1 MEYRRLGRSGLQ
13 LSILSYGSW
22 VTFHD
27 QMDDSHADGLMGI
40 AYDRGINFFDNA
52 EAYAGGESEKMM
64 GRVLKKK
71 NWDRTSYIVSSKA
84 FFGSRQNPAPN
95 QTGLSRKHLVEAC
108 HEALQ
113 RLQLD
118 YLDLY
123 FCHRPDP
130 QIPMDEIVW
139 TMHNLVQ
146 QGKILYWGTSQWSGA
161 EIMEAHS
168 VAQQYRLIGP
178 VMEQPQYNMFERY
191 KMELDYAPIFRN
203 VGMGTTIFSPLAAGF
218 LTGKYQQGIPAG
230 SRLSLEGFDW
240 LKKRWLQDDRIQKVR
255 QLTTLAGRMGTS
267 LAALA
272 IAWCISNPN
281 VTTAIIGAT
290 RKEQLLEN
298 FKALDVLP
306 ALTPEV
312 LKEIEEILQ
321 NKPYWDMQ

>member
-1 MEYRRLGRSGLQ
+1 
-13 LSILSYGSW
+13 
-22 VTFHD
+22 
-27 QMDDSHADGLMGI
+27 
-40 AYDRGINFFDNA
+40 
-52 EAYAGGESEKMM
+52 
-64 GRVLKKK
+64 
-71 NWDRTSYIVSSKA
+71 
-84 FFGSRQNPAPN
+84 
-95 QTGLSRKHLVEAC
+95 
-108 HEALQ
+108 
-113 RLQLD
+113 
-118 YLDLY
+118 
-123 FCHRPDP
+123 
-130 QIPMDEIVW
+130 MDEIVW

-191 KMELDYAPIFRN
+191 KMELDFAPIFRN

-240 LKKRWLQDDRIQKVR
+240 LKKRWLQEDRIQKVR
-255 QLTTLAGRMGTS
+255 QLTALAGRMGSS

-281 VTTAIIGAT
+281 VTTAIVGAT

-321 NKPYWDMQ
+321 NKPFWDMQ

>member
-13 LSILSYGSW
+13 LSVLSYGSW

-230 SRLSLEGFDW
+230 SRLSLDGFDW